1 MNTEIRIMKVVNLRR
16 LGTSDGFYLISTT
29 SCQLKHFFQFTSE
42 NLVISFSNHL
52 VIKTQLNTFWNK
64 KLASWLVKNLHKSS
78 CRDFI
83 MSIQKWKNHETYL
96 IFPHVLEACFLGKNP
111 KNTQMGKEKCC
122 EDFPQHN
129 FPFFLLLEWYYFSKK
144 IKNIFSF
151 FIIYLGSSCL
161 KLKSCYSYFHPQ
173 YLEESKQAAL
183 QFKIYQ

>member
-96 IFPHVLEACFLGKNP
+96 IFLHVLEACFLEKTQKTP
-111 KNTQMGKEKCC
+111 KWVKRNVVKI
-122 EDFPQHN
+122 FHN
-129 FPFFLLLEWYYFSKK
+129 IISP
-144 IKNIFSF
+144 SF
-151 FIIYLGSSCL
+151 FS
-161 KLKSCYSYFHPQ
+161 
-173 YLEESKQAAL
+173 
-183 QFKIYQ
+183 